1 MIRSLL
7 SRILP
12 IHKLTWWERYFW
24 WLLAGAA
31 VIFMV
36 ISLSIGLHQSVWF
49 DEAYSIIVAK
59 QPAAQLVHLTSLDT
73 HPPLYYLLLK
83 AWASMFGWSEF
94 ALRSLSVLAAG
105 AALFVGG
112 VFVKRVFG
120 IRVALLAIPFVVLA
134 PFLLRYGF
142 EIRMYSLA
150 SLIGIAATYVLVRAW
165 QTKPS
170 RERLALYA
178 LYAVLV
184 ALGMY
189 TLYYLALLWIA
200 HVVWL
205 VWMTR
210 REKQPLF
217 KSLWLRAFLVSI
229 VLFLPWLPAFI
240 SQVSNGALAAISQ
253 PMTIDNLVG
262 IVSFGFVYQPTW
274 QLSAVMSLVV
284 LFVITTLI
292 VLSVH
297 AFKLISVK
305 QRPYLVLLA
314 LYVAV
319 PVAVLTL
326 VSLARP
332 MYVERYLSHVLIG
345 GMLFIGVVMAVNLA
359 KAKKNVIVTGAALV
373 AVLVIGVMH
382 LSQVGNF
389 NFQRLQSPMVKQA
402 AALMKD
408 CTKNATVFAADPY
421 VAIELDYYLPD
432 CQIQFYSAT
441 DTLKGG
447 YAPLSNSP
455 LHVDEPARE
464 LALSSK
470 IYYVFY
476 DQQTQTM
483 PSALHH
489 STVKSFD
496 SLHVATFSVE

>member
-7 SRILP
+7 DRLLHVRKI
-12 IHKLTWWERYFW
+12 TWGERYFW

-31 VIFMV
+31 IVFMA

-83 AWASMFGWSEF
+83 AWASVFGWSEF

-105 AALFVGG
+105 GAVFVGG
-112 VFVKRVFG
+112 VLIKRLFG
-120 IRVALLAIPFVVLA
+120 ARVALMAIPFVVLA
-134 PFLLRYGF
+134 PFLIRYGF

-165 QTKPS
+165 QTKPG
-170 RERLALYA
+170 RERLALYG

-205 VWMTR
+205 VWMTKG
-210 REKQPLF
+210 EKKPLF
-217 KSLWLRAFLVSI
+217 KSLWLRSFLISI
-229 VLFLPWLPAFI
+229 VLFLPWLPAFL
-240 SQVSNGALAAISQ
+240 SQLSNGALAAISQ

-284 LFVITTLI
+284 LFVVTVLI
-292 VLSVH
+292 FLSVR
-297 AFKLISVK
+297 AFKTIQSK

-345 GMLFIGVVMAVNLA
+345 GMLFVG
-359 KAKKNVIVTGAALV
+359 VIVALNLSRVTKKWLVMSGALV
-373 AVLVIGVMH
+373 AILIVGVIH
-382 LSQVGNF
+382 LNQVGNF
-389 NFQRLQSPMVKQA
+389 NFQRLQSPMIKQA
-402 AALMKD
+402 AAMMKD
-408 CTKNATVFAADPY
+408 CSKNATVFAADPY

-432 CQIQFYSAT
+432 CQVQFYSET

-455 LHVDEPARE
+455 LRVDNPARE

-470 IYYVFY
+470 VYYVFY
-476 DQQTQTM
+476 DKQTQTM
-483 PSALHH
+483 PSELHH